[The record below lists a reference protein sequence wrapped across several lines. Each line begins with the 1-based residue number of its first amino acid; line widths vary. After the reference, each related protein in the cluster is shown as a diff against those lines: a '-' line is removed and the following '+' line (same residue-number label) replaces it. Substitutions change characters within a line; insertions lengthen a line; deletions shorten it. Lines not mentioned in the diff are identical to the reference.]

1 MTFLFSSFLN
11 LRQPILQAYVGKLR
25 VNDIAHSED
34 YTMVDCSAVL
44 PSDPFEISD
53 AAQIEALNIVDNDQ
67 KQSIM
72 ISDEDVR
79 GEMIQHIQLPQ
90 QTEVTGAINS
100 NCTTLSHLKQAVP
113 DIVSTEEEINSNNLK
128 SRLRS
133 SENSPIVAM
142 KTPKML
148 INMPFQ
154 ANLTSLSKNKS
165 IKQSRSKKK
174 LQSNQTLSDRNHHS
188 GIIVNTSI
196 ECQQNEVKRGESN
209 EAQSDPVSMSQSTL
223 TVEDDASSIDFK
235 FITSNVYSKASQLK
249 LTSPDIVSCGCKS
262 STNCTTSCFNRAM
275 KIECIAPLCPNGEN
289 CKNQPIQQNS
299 NMPTEVFQTNR
310 KGRGVRSIGIIE
322 KGIFII
328 EYVGEVITIA
338 EYKERTKTLYKD
350 DKHSYCI
357 RLEKGFVIDARK
369 MGNVSRFINH
379 ACSPNCEIEKWEV
392 NGTPRLGLYAKR
404 RIEAGEELTC
414 NYQFEEYGLSSQP
427 CYCESNGC
435 TKYIGKPITAV
446 IDSKNENKT
455 HKCYPI
461 FAEWEKLHSD
471 NNQSIEIA
479 VGTSANL
486 AGLKIP
492 KLRGHRFH
500 SYHDFEEVSYFQILK
515 Y

>member
-53 AAQIEALNIVDNDQ
+53 AAQIGALNIVDNDQ

-379 ACSPNCEIEKWEV
+379 ACSPNV
-392 NGTPRLGLYAKR
+392 R
-404 RIEAGEELTC
+404 
-414 NYQFEEYGLSSQP
+414 
-427 CYCESNGC
+427 
-435 TKYIGKPITAV
+435 
-446 IDSKNENKT
+446 SKNGKSMEHHAWAYTPK
-455 HKCYPI
+455 
-461 FAEWEKLHSD
+461 E
-471 NNQSIEIA
+471 
-479 VGTSANL
+479 
-486 AGLKIP
+486 GLKLARSLLATTNSKNTDCLRNHAIVSLMVVQNILVNQLLLLLIQKMKTKHINATQSLLNGRSYTQTTINP
-492 KLRGHRFH
+492 LKLQLEHLR
-500 SYHDFEEVSYFQILK
+500 I
-515 Y
+515 